1 MTDKDQALVPVD
13 EQEEL
18 TYDDV
23 ETRRPG
29 CSGCGWGLIGA
40 AGCLSIPLIAIAV
53 ALFLGMATVGGLV
66 DSIAGFFRSEP
77 RTATVETTR
86 TILLSIRSQSQLVT
100 TSARFVRSN
109 VRVSIRQGFRNAC
122 GFSASHNTEGTIEAG
137 IDLNRITEEDIRYN
151 SLNQTYTITLP
162 PAQLTRCS
170 IDLIQQY
177 NRSFTVCNANWDQ
190 ARQIAQYEALV
201 GFRNDALEGGI
212 IQRAQDDA
220 TTAMQNF
227 VSAITAQTDSA
238 SRVEILFAQPQQAT
252 SPIVSADCNPDPPQ
266 GWTYDPEENAWSD

>member
-1 MTDKDQALVPVD
+1 MADKDQALVPAD
-13 EQEEL
+13 EHEDYE
-18 TYDDV
+18 DV

-29 CSGCGWGLIGA
+29 CSGCGWGLVGA
-40 AGCLSIPLIAIAV
+40 AGCLGFPLMAIAV

-66 DSIAGFFRSEP
+66 ESFVGIFRPEP

-109 VRVSIRQGFRNAC
+109 VRVSIREGFRNAC

-190 ARQIAQYEALV
+190 ARQIAQYEALT

-227 VSAITAQTDSA
+227 VSAITSQTDST
-238 SRVEILFAQPQQAT
+238 SRVEILFAQPEQAL
-252 SPIVSADCNPDPPQ
+252 SPIVSTDCNPDPPL
-266 GWTYDPEENAWSD
+266 GWTYDPAENAWSN